1 MIRLDGG
8 ECTQVDH
15 GDRVAHAVAR
25 SGRLRRTVY
34 DVSIVISEKHLFSL
48 PEDLH
53 YLNCAYMS
61 PTPKRVAEAG
71 ASGIALKSVPSQIK
85 SQDFF
90 TNSDRVRELFARLVN
105 VADPQ
110 RVAIIPAASYG
121 IAVVARNTPLAR
133 GQNIVVAH
141 EQFPSNVYAWREAS
155 RRQGIEL
162 RTVMPPD
169 GMPRAAEWNA
179 RLLDAIDR
187 DTAIVAS
194 APVHWTD
201 AHGSISTRL
210 AHGPVSVVRRSSSTG
225 RRRLV
230 RCRSMCSAFSRT
242 R

>member
-1 MIRLDGG
+1 MGVNVLKSITVTVLP
-8 ECTQVDH
+8 TP
-15 GDRVAHAVAR
+15 VAR

-155 RRQGIEL
+155 RRQGIG
-162 RTVMPPD
+162 TPD
-169 GMPRAAEWNA
+169 GHAPRWDAACRRVERTTA
-179 RLLDAIDR
+179 RRDRSRHRHRGVSAGALDRRHTVRSRR
-187 DTAIVAS
+187 DWRT
-194 APVHWTD
+194 
-201 AHGSISTRL
+201 
-210 AHGPVSVVRRSSSTG
+210 GP
-225 RRRLV
+225 
-230 RCRSMCSAFSRT
+230 
-242 R
+242 